1 MRRHNREPK
10 RLSDGN
16 GSAAYGS
23 TWPESRITI
32 KRLPQ
37 AYDAPRH
44 SAAEAKG
51 PSGGSISQ
59 HSGARFDLIKRFN

>member
-23 TWPESRITI
+23 TWPSRGSRSSFCRRPTTHRDTALR
-32 KRLPQ
+32 KPKGRP
-37 AYDAPRH
+37 AGR
-44 SAAEAKG
+44 SANTVELD
-51 PSGGSISQ
+51 SI
-59 HSGARFDLIKRFN
+59 